1 MKISKQRIKEIIRE
15 ENDKFQKA
23 EEEITRTKSK
33 LESISQ
39 IASQI
44 RNTLEE
50 QQIYDPDIEE
60 WVQEDIAVV
69 NAMLTAILQHEKF
82 EKVRS

>member
-1 MKISKQRIKEIIRE
+1 MKISKQRIREIIKE
-15 ENDKFQKA
+15 ENDKFRRA
-23 EEEITRTKSK
+23 EEEINRTRAK

-44 RNTLEE
+44 SNALDE
-50 QQIYDPDIEE
+50 QEIYDPDIEE

-69 NAMLTAILQHEKF
+69 NAMLSAILQYEKF

>member
-1 MKISKQRIKEIIRE
+1 MKISKQRVKEIIRE

-23 EEEITRTKSK
+23 HSEISRTKGK

-44 RNTLEE
+44 NKVLEDQE
-50 QQIYDPDIEE
+50 MYDPDIEE
-60 WVQEDIAVV
+60 WVQEDIAVIS
-69 NAMLTAILQHEKF
+69 AMMNAILQYEKF

>member
-1 MKISKQRIKEIIRE
+1 MKISKQRVKEIIRE

-23 EEEITRTKSK
+23 HSEINRTKGK

-44 RNTLEE
+44 NKVLEDQE
-50 QQIYDPDIEE
+50 IYDPDIEE
-60 WVQEDIAVV
+60 WVQEDIAVI
-69 NAMLTAILQHEKF
+69 NAMMNAILQYEKF